1 MCLWTLAVA
10 LRRSLQVTQTI
21 PNARLRALYSPPSHK
36 VCLPGGELER
46 FEMRA
51 WQVLAPSRR
60 PLPCNRTCDRVL
72 QLYLLSHLSL
82 GRYRLRGYLKKLSTI
97 YPRVFPEQK
106 NRKGI
111 DTRFFRTRPRKKF
124 DQTQRRRRASYSHYF
139 RPTVCQSL
147 GLFFTVIK
155 PAKHLY
161 VSGSVSSSIGLDKD
175 SLQLEAP

>member
-111 DTRFFRTRPRKKF
+111 DTRFFRTRPAKEVRS
-124 DQTQRRRRASYSHYF
+124 D
-139 RPTVCQSL
+139 
-147 GLFFTVIK
+147 
-155 PAKHLY
+155 PA
-161 VSGSVSSSIGLDKD
+161 
-175 SLQLEAP
+175 EAPSKLLALLPPNRLPIPWPILHRH